1 MIRKVRGDGN
11 GVLAVGAMLW
21 GFHRLMGTEYERLIS
36 WVPSRTALLM
46 TALSIWSLYCL
57 LIGLRSR
64 RWDCL
69 LLAVLLYLLAL
80 GAYEQAITLLPLL
93 AGAYL
98 LAAWDIGQ
106 DGLGGWWRRLANCC
120 PDSGAAPDANPAGA
134 KPLSAPAAA

>member
-1 MIRKVRGDGN
+1 
-11 GVLAVGAMLW
+11 MLW

-69 LLAVLLYLLAL
+69 LLAVLFYLLAL

-93 AGAYL
+93 LGLIFWLRGTSGKMGWVAGGGVL
-98 LAAWDIGQ
+98 LTAA
-106 DGLGGWWRRLANCC
+106 
-120 PDSGAAPDANPAGA
+120 PDSGAAPDAHPAGA